1 MDALRAGNMRSRRL
15 LQLNEEPARA
25 APSDQAALTGAL
37 TSAVTMGPSSA
48 DEMRFLFALFPLSH
62 RCLRAALGESSR
74 WPFRLTPAIKG
85 YWRTGTNRAD
95 APHLPLTP
103 EVVDAHLQGE
113 AFIGLYPLSDD
124 DTCWSSVAPW
134 QSSTSK

>member
-48 DEMRFLFALFPLSH
+48 DEMRFLFG
-62 RCLRAALGESSR
+62 RCS
-74 WPFRLTPAIKG
+74 
-85 YWRTGTNRAD
+85 
-95 APHLPLTP
+95 
-103 EVVDAHLQGE
+103 V
-113 AFIGLYPLSDD
+113 
-124 DTCWSSVAPW
+124 VAPMFTRCAGRIVEMAV
-134 QSSTSK
+134 QVDTGDQGVFGARVRIGSTRHIFR